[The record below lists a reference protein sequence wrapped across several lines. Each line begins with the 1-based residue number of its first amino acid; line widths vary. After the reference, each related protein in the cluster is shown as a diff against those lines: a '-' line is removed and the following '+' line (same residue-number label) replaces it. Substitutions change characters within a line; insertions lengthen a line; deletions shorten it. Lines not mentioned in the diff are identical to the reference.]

1 MRSITNKIHIIG
13 SGLAGLS
20 TAINAIKKK
29 INCEVYESSKN
40 AGGRCRSF
48 FDKQI
53 NLKIDNGNH
62 LVFSANKSFL
72 NFCETIGS
80 MSTFKLISQDL
91 KFFDIKSYDS
101 WELGFKENLL
111 KNIFFK
117 CPIPKTSFFDYL
129 SFLKFLFVKNNTTV
143 DELVGRS
150 KIFTTFWEPF
160 TLAVMNTSPDYAT
173 AKVLSNV
180 LKETL
185 FKGKKNCLIYQPI
198 KNWGESLIDPA
209 VRFIKKNKVRINFNE
224 TLRKVNTRQGKIEE
238 LVFTNKKV
246 KIKDGERVVF
256 AIPPSNIVKLFPE
269 FSLPCDY
276 NTILNIHYKVS
287 FKNQKLFKNEILGF
301 INTISQWVFV
311 KKNCISITVSD
322 ANKFNSLDSD
332 TITKEVWK
340 EVCTFLGKNIQYEN
354 AKIIKEKKAT
364 YIQSPKNNALIQK
377 FNEKKINNI
386 FAGDW
391 TQNTLPCTIEAS
403 ILSGKKAIES
413 L

>member
-1 MRSITNKIHIIG
+1 MGI
-13 SGLAGLS
+13 
-20 TAINAIKKK
+20 
-29 INCEVYESSKN
+29 
-40 AGGRCRSF
+40 
-48 FDKQI
+48 
-53 NLKIDNGNH
+53 
-62 LVFSANKSFL
+62 
-72 NFCETIGS
+72 
-80 MSTFKLISQDL
+80 
-91 KFFDIKSYDS
+91 
-101 WELGFKENLL
+101 WFKENLL

-160 TLAVMNTSPDYAT
+160 TLAVMNTSPDYAS

-224 TLRKVNTRQGKIEE
+224 TLRKVYTRQGKIEE

-256 AIPPSNIVKLFPE
+256 AIPPSNIIKLFPD

-287 FKNQKLFKNEILGF
+287 SRKP
-301 INTISQWVFV
+301 
-311 KKNCISITVSD
+311 
-322 ANKFNSLDSD
+322 
-332 TITKEVWK
+332 
-340 EVCTFLGKNIQYEN
+340 
-354 AKIIKEKKAT
+354 KIIQE
-364 YIQSPKNNALIQK
+364 
-377 FNEKKINNI
+377 
-386 FAGDW
+386 
-391 TQNTLPCTIEAS
+391 
-403 ILSGKKAIES
+403 
-413 L
+413 

>member
-1 MRSITNKIHIIG
+1 M
-13 SGLAGLS
+13 
-20 TAINAIKKK
+20 
-29 INCEVYESSKN
+29 
-40 AGGRCRSF
+40 
-48 FDKQI
+48 
-53 NLKIDNGNH
+53 
-62 LVFSANKSFL
+62 
-72 NFCETIGS
+72 
-80 MSTFKLISQDL
+80 
-91 KFFDIKSYDS
+91 
-101 WELGFKENLL
+101 
-111 KNIFFK
+111 
-117 CPIPKTSFFDYL
+117 
-129 SFLKFLFVKNNTTV
+129 FVKNNTTV

-224 TLRKVNTRQGKIEE
+224 TLRKVYTRQGKIEE

-332 TITKEVWK
+332 KITKEVWK

>member
-1 MRSITNKIHIIG
+1 MRVIKNKIHIIG

-20 TAINAIKKK
+20 TAVNAIKKN
-29 INCEVYESSKN
+29 IDCEVYESSKI

-53 NLKIDNGNH
+53 NLEIDNGNH
-62 LVFSANKSFL
+62 LVFSANKNFL
-72 NFCETIGS
+72 DFCKTIGS
-80 MSTFKLISQDL
+80 MPTFKIISEDL
-91 KFFDIKSYDS
+91 KFFDITNSDS
-101 WELGFKENLL
+101 WNLNFSD
-111 KNIFFK
+111 NIIKDIFLK

-129 SFLKFLFVKNNTTV
+129 SFLRFFFVKNNTTV
-143 DELVGRS
+143 VELVGRS

-160 TLAVMNTSPDYAT
+160 TLAVMNTSPNCAS

-198 KNWGESLIDPA
+198 KNWGNSLIEPA
-209 VRFIKKNKVRINFNE
+209 VKFIKKNKVKINYNE
-224 TLRKVNTRQGKIEE
+224 TLRKIQIKQGKIEE
-238 LVFTNKKV
+238 LIFSKKKV
-246 KIKDGERVVF
+246 KIKKGERVVF

-287 FKNQKLFKNEILGF
+287 SKNQKLFKNEILGF
-301 INTISQWVFV
+301 VNTISQWVFV

-322 ANKFNSLDSD
+322 ANKFNSLDSNK
-332 TITKEVWK
+332 ITKEVWR
-340 EVCTFLGKNIQYEN
+340 EVCAFLGKNIQYEN
-354 AKIIKEKKAT
+354 AKVIKEKKAT

-377 FNEKKINNI
+377 FNEKNNNNI

-391 TQNTLPCTIEAS
+391 TQNNLPCTIEAS
-403 ILSGKKAIES
+403 ILSGKKAIQS